1 MRGNIKRTSQ
11 IRFSGGE
18 LQMQTAA
25 QEFIRAV
32 RLLPP
37 NLRTEV
43 LNLPDNVTNQAE
55 EIRLRNG
62 RSPTMVLPNDEVEIL
77 PLHKISASELQLVLE
92 IATRASVHTYAD
104 SIRMGFVT
112 ADGGC
117 RLGLC
122 GTAVTDENRI
132 TSLRRLSSLCIRIP
146 REKRGCADGVYA
158 TLTDGGFKSTI
169 IVSPPGTGK
178 TTLLRELIRL
188 LSDSGKRIS
197 LVDERSE
204 VAGTFEGQPCFDV
217 GARTDVLTGA
227 PKSEGIF
234 LVLRSM
240 APQILAFDEIT
251 TPSDIEAAETA
262 ANCGVSLLATAHGAS
277 IADLSERALYRKLL
291 DRRIFSRAV
300 IIENLGGKRRYTVEE
315 LS

>member
-1 MRGNIKRTSQ
+1 
-11 IRFSGGE
+11 
-18 LQMQTAA
+18 MQTAA

-37 NLRTEV
+37 CLRTEV
-43 LNLPDNVTNQAE
+43 FNLPDNMTNSAE
-55 EIRLRNG
+55 EIRLRIG
-62 RSPTMVLPNDEVEIL
+62 RSPTLVLPNGEAEVL
-77 PLHKISASELQLVLE
+77 PLHKITASELQLVLE
-92 IATRASVHTYAD
+92 IATRASAHTYAD

-112 ADGGC
+112 AEGGC

-132 TSLRRLSSLCIRIP
+132 TNLRRLSSLCIRIP
-146 REKRGCADGVYA
+146 REKRGCADGVLPG
-158 TLTDGGFKSTI
+158 LTEGGFKSTI

-178 TTLLRELIRL
+178 TTLLRELVRL
-188 LSDSGKRIS
+188 ISDSGKRIS

-227 PKSEGIF
+227 TKSEGVF
-234 LVLRSM
+234 LMLRSM

-251 TPSDIEAAETA
+251 SPLDIEAAETA

-277 IADLSERALYRKLL
+277 ITDLSERALYRKLL

-300 IIENLGGKRRYTVEE
+300 IIENIEGKRRYTVEE
-315 LS
+315 LA

>member
-1 MRGNIKRTSQ
+1 
-11 IRFSGGE
+11 
-18 LQMQTAA
+18 MQTVA

-37 NLRTEV
+37 CLRTEV
-43 LNLPDNVTNQAE
+43 LNLPDNMTNSAE
-55 EIRLRNG
+55 EIRLRIG
-62 RSPTMVLPNDEVEIL
+62 RSPTLVLPNGEAEVL
-77 PLHKISASELQLVLE
+77 PLHKITASELQLVLE
-92 IATRASVHTYAD
+92 IATRASAHTYAD

-112 ADGGC
+112 AEGGC

-132 TSLRRLSSLCIRIP
+132 TNLRRLSSLCIRIP
-146 REKRGCADGVYA
+146 REKRGCADGVFPG
-158 TLTDGGFKSTI
+158 LTEGGFKSTI

-178 TTLLRELIRL
+178 TTLLRELVRL
-188 LSDSGKRIS
+188 ISDSGKRIS

-227 PKSEGIF
+227 PKSEGVF

-251 TPSDIEAAETA
+251 SPLDIEAAETA

-277 IADLSERALYRKLL
+277 IIDLSERALYRKLL

-300 IIENLGGKRRYTVEE
+300 IIENIEGKRRYTVEE
-315 LS
+315 LA

>member
-1 MRGNIKRTSQ
+1 
-11 IRFSGGE
+11 
-18 LQMQTAA
+18 MQTAA

-37 NLRTEV
+37 CLRTEV
-43 LNLPDNVTNQAE
+43 LNLPDNMTNSAE
-55 EIRLRNG
+55 EIRLRIG
-62 RSPTMVLPNDEVEIL
+62 RSPTLVLPNGEAEVL
-77 PLHKISASELQLVLE
+77 PLHKITASELQLVLE
-92 IATRASVHTYAD
+92 IATRASAHTYAD

-112 ADGGC
+112 AEGGC

-132 TSLRRLSSLCIRIP
+132 TNLRRLSSLCIRIP
-146 REKRGCADGVYA
+146 REKRGCADGVLPG
-158 TLTDGGFKSTI
+158 LTEGGFKSTI

-178 TTLLRELIRL
+178 TTLLRELVRL
-188 LSDSGKRIS
+188 ISDSGKRIS

-227 PKSEGIF
+227 TKSEGVF
-234 LVLRSM
+234 LMLRSM

-251 TPSDIEAAETA
+251 SPLDIEAAETA

-277 IADLSERALYRKLL
+277 ITDLSERALYRKLL

-300 IIENLGGKRRYTVEE
+300 IIENIEGKRRYTVEE
-315 LS
+315 LA

>member
-1 MRGNIKRTSQ
+1 
-11 IRFSGGE
+11 
-18 LQMQTAA
+18 MQTVA

-37 NLRTEV
+37 CLRTEV
-43 LNLPDNVTNQAE
+43 LNLPDNMTNSAE
-55 EIRLRNG
+55 EIRLRIG
-62 RSPTMVLPNDEVEIL
+62 RSPTLVLPNGEAEVL
-77 PLHKISASELQLVLE
+77 PLHKITASELQPVLE
-92 IATRASVHTYAD
+92 IATRASAHTYAD

-112 ADGGC
+112 AEGGC

-132 TSLRRLSSLCIRIP
+132 TNLRRLSSLCIRIP
-146 REKRGCADGVYA
+146 REKRGCADGVLPG
-158 TLTDGGFKSTI
+158 LTEGGFKSTI

-178 TTLLRELIRL
+178 TTLLRELVRL
-188 LSDSGKRIS
+188 ISDSGKRIS

-227 PKSEGIF
+227 PKSEGVF
-234 LVLRSM
+234 LMLRSM

-251 TPSDIEAAETA
+251 SPLDIEAAETA

-277 IADLSERALYRKLL
+277 IIDLSERALYRKLL

-300 IIENLGGKRRYTVEE
+300 IIENIEGKRRYTVEE
-315 LS
+315 LA

>member
-1 MRGNIKRTSQ
+1 
-11 IRFSGGE
+11 
-18 LQMQTAA
+18 MQTAT

-37 NLRTEV
+37 SLRSEV
-43 LNLPDNVTNQAE
+43 LDLPDKFTNGAE
-55 EIRLRNG
+55 EIRLRIG
-62 RSPTMVLPNDEVEIL
+62 KSPTIVLPSGEVEIL
-77 PLHKISASELQLVLE
+77 PLHKLTASELQLVLE
-92 IATRASVHTYAD
+92 IATRASAHTYAD

-112 ADGGC
+112 AEGGC

-132 TSLRRLSSLCIRIP
+132 TSIRRLSSLCIRIP
-146 REKRGCADGVYA
+146 REKRGCAEAVYA
-158 TLTDGGFKSTI
+158 ALTAGGFKSTI

-178 TTLLRELIRL
+178 TTLLRELVRL
-188 LSDSGKRIS
+188 MSDSGKRIS
-197 LVDERSE
+197 LVDERGE

-234 LVLRSM
+234 LMLRSM

-251 TPSDIEAAETA
+251 SPLDIEAAETA
-262 ANCGVSLLATAHGAS
+262 ANCGVTLLATAHAEGVS
-277 IADLSERALYRKLL
+277 DLSERALYRKLL
-291 DRRIFSRAV
+291 DRRIFKRAV

-315 LS
+315 L